1 MSNKKEEKTE
11 LVRGLTL
18 TAAIMIVVGTMI
30 GSGIFRKPASMA
42 EQLMSPELLILAWV
56 VAGIISL
63 IGALVFA
70 EAAGMIDKTGGQYS
84 FFQKMYGNFTAY
96 IYGWSVI
103 AVIQTGAQAA
113 IAYVFA
119 EYLGYFISYPELS
132 KSFQEFNIYFPFVG
146 EINPFF
152 EFGTKTVAMLAII
165 FLTGINYVG
174 VVLGG
179 IVQII
184 ITYAKIISITIL
196 SILLLTFGNG
206 SISNLV
212 YSPADFSSEYNI
224 ITLFG
229 LAMVGAFW
237 AYDGWSNVTY
247 VAGEVKEPKKNIPKA
262 LVVGTLIVI
271 GIYVLINLAYLYI
284 LPIEE
289 MAVSPLV
296 AATAMEKVFGSYGGT
311 IISILVIVSTFGA
324 LNGSLL
330 ASARV
335 PFIMGRDKIF
345 FNVLGKVH
353 PKFGTPHIA
362 LLTQG
367 LWASVLCYSGTFDI
381 ITNYVMFASWLFYM
395 MAAIGIFILRKK
407 EPDNPRPYKVW
418 VYPITP
424 IIFISFSFLFLL
436 NTLISDTENAMK
448 GLILIFLGLP
458 VYFYHKFSKKG

>member
-1 MSNKKEEKTE
+1 MNANKENKTE
-11 LVRGLTL
+11 LIRGLSL

-30 GSGIFRKPASMA
+30 GSGIFRKPSSMA
-42 EQLMSPELLILAWV
+42 AQLMSPELLILAWV

-63 IGALVFA
+63 IGAIVFS

-84 FFQKMYGNFTAY
+84 FFQKMYGDFTAY

-132 KSFQEFNIYFPFVG
+132 KSFQDFTIYFPFIG
-146 EINPFF
+146 EIKPFF
-152 EFGTKTVAMLAII
+152 EFGIKTVAMLAIL
-165 FLTGINYVG
+165 FLTGVNYIG
-174 VVLGG
+174 VAFGG
-179 IVQII
+179 MVQII
-184 ITYAKIISITIL
+184 ITYGKIA
-196 SILLLTFGNG
+196 SILILIFLLMFFGNG

-212 YSPADFSSEYNI
+212 TSPESINSELNI
-224 ITLFG
+224 ITAFG

-247 VAGEVKEPKKNIPKA
+247 VAGEIKEPKTNVPKA
-262 LVVGTLIVI
+262 LAIGTLIVI
-271 GIYVLINLAYLYI
+271 TVYVLINIAYLYI

-296 AATAMEKVFGSYGGT
+296 AATAMEKVFGPNGGT
-311 IISILVIVSTFGA
+311 LISILVIVSTFGA

-362 LLTQG
+362 LLAQG
-367 LWASVLCYSGTFDI
+367 IWASVLCYSGTFDI

-395 MAAIGIFILRKK
+395 LTAVGVIILRKK
-407 EPDNPRPYKVW
+407 MADVERPYKVW
-418 VYPITP
+418 GYPITP
-424 IIFISFSFLFLL
+424 LIFISFSFLFLL
-436 NTLISDTENAMK
+436 NTLVSDTENAMK

-458 VYFYHKFSKKG
+458 VYLYHKFSKKG